1 MDLSGI
7 LLMKYPSCQASLMA
21 AKDSASPS
29 FLTVQ
34 GEKGWMRI
42 PSQPNEIEALD
53 YCIGG
58 EEKHF
63 DPKPLKNRMVQEF
76 MDFERIVRENDRTE
90 MEREMED
97 TLAVMRTLEEARE
110 SSGIVYGK

>member
-1 MDLSGI
+1 MGQ
-7 LLMKYPSCQASLMA
+7 KWQ
-21 AKDSASPS
+21 SASKFVRS
-29 FLTVQ
+29 LGLLNMREDT
-34 GEKGWMRI
+34 EKELAGFI
-42 PSQPNEIEALD
+42 PGQPNEIEALD

-63 DPKPLKNRMVQEF
+63 DPKPAKNRMVREF

-97 TLAVMRTLEEARE
+97 TLAVMATMEEARE